1 MNYQGQGV
9 SPSRLTFTKTLDM
22 LLTTDYFPNDDAL
35 VLVPF
40 EYDHFSKSWNQ
51 MTQGIPPTAMPHG
64 WSGTD
69 NWKMVQI
76 NIDANGD
83 PGLPF
88 IPAGPNEW
96 LYFSNLGTEAE
107 AIFKLERI

>member
-1 MNYQGQGV
+1 
-9 SPSRLTFTKTLDM
+9 
-22 LLTTDYFPNDDAL
+22 
-35 VLVPF
+35 
-40 EYDHFSKSWNQ
+40 
-51 MTQGIPPTAMPHG
+51 MPHG

-76 NIDANGD
+76 TLDASGD